1 MMLYRHKM
9 NGESDLS
16 SGARCP
22 HCGGSHAPEA
32 LVCPNTDAVL
42 PLQGRLLAGKF
53 RLLHELG
60 AGGMGVVWRA
70 HHELVH
76 KDVAIKI
83 MRREYVRDAKG
94 LSYTPAQIICSNGAK
109 QSLLQSMLALCGS
122 GEGEKEVGG
131 VERGE
136 GAARVA
142 DGQHAPAPR
151 TRACATRVCASCGRL
166 CGGARSAEGAERNS
180 QD

>member
-1 MMLYRHKM
+1 MMLYRDKM

-70 HHELVH
+70 HHELVQY
-76 KDVAIKI
+76 ALAERAY
-83 MRREYVRDAKG
+83 RRAWSVDSARYD
-94 LSYTPAQIICSNGAK
+94 
-109 QSLLQSMLALCGS
+109 SLEVYSTVLWHMK
-122 GEGEKEVGG
+122 KEV
-131 VERGE
+131 
-136 GAARVA
+136 
-142 DGQHAPAPR
+142 P
-151 TRACATRVCASCGRL
+151 
-166 CGGARSAEGAERNS
+166 
-180 QD
+180 